1 MKIVGTIVEYNPL
14 HNGHIYA
21 LKEIKRLS
29 QADMIVAVLSGNF
42 TMRGDLSI
50 FDKFEKTKQ
59 ALQAGIDLVIELPS
73 VCAVQNADLFAKNA
87 VKLLHLA
94 KVKELWI
101 GSESNDPSLYEKCYQ
116 NWIKSSSQEKIKE
129 LLAIGK
135 SYKEAT
141 ASIIDL
147 PSNDLLGFSYYKAI
161 KEESYSISIHTIK
174 RIGSYNSLEAKEY
187 ASAYAIRNNLS
198 LIDTYCPTFINR
210 DLIRDSGL
218 LFPHLKYKILSSSI
232 GELKEIFFV
241 EEGLENRAK
250 EITTCSNLKE
260 FIDLLSTKRYT
271 KSRIQRML
279 FYILFNITRQDIKN
293 IGLNFIR
300 ILGYSKPGKSY
311 LNLIKKDTVI
321 FTNIKEGLH
330 PILDIELK
338 ITKIL
343 DMIYSSSSLK
353 QEQGKPKEI

>member
-50 FDKFEKTKQ
+50 YDKFEKTRQ
-59 ALQAGIDLVIELPS
+59 ALQAGIDLVIELPF
-73 VCAVQNADLFAKNA
+73 VCAVQNADLFAENA

-101 GSESNDPSLYEKCYQ
+101 GSESNNPSLYEKCYQ
-116 NWIKSSSQEKIKE
+116 DWIKSSSQEKIKE
-129 LLAIGK
+129 LLTAGK

-161 KEESYSISIHTIK
+161 QEESYPISIHTIK
-174 RIGSYNSLEAKEY
+174 RIGSYDSLEANEY

-198 LIDTYCPTFINR
+198 LMDSYCPKFMNQ
-210 DLIRDSGL
+210 DLIRDCCL
-218 LFPHLKYKILSSSI
+218 LFPHLKY
-232 GELKEIFFV
+232 
-241 EEGLENRAK
+241 
-250 EITTCSNLKE
+250 
-260 FIDLLSTKRYT
+260 
-271 KSRIQRML
+271 
-279 FYILFNITRQDIKN
+279 
-293 IGLNFIR
+293 
-300 ILGYSKPGKSY
+300 
-311 LNLIKKDTVI
+311 
-321 FTNIKEGLH
+321 
-330 PILDIELK
+330 
-338 ITKIL
+338 
-343 DMIYSSSSLK
+343 
-353 QEQGKPKEI
+353 